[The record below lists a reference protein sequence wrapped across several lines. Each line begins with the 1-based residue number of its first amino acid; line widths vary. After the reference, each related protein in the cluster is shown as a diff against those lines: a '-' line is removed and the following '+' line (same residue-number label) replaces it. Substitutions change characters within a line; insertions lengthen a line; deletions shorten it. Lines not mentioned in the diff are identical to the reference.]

1 MGMRALSHEIPEFT
15 FPGQALEWV
24 RDDTNNDKRE
34 TTLKLHTKIAIGLVL
49 GALTGGLCNAFFAG
63 QAWLT
68 FVSDN
73 IMFPAGQVFL
83 RMLFMTV
90 VPIVFTS
97 IALGVAGIGD
107 MRTLGRLGGR
117 TFGYFL
123 LSTLIAATIGLTLV
137 NTIKPGEGLPEETR
151 AELMDKFAGGAE
163 GMAASGPPDFGV
175 STFVN
180 IVPRNPVAAAA
191 DMDMLALIFFALIF
205 GAALTAISEER
216 AKPVIRVLEG
226 IGDAI
231 IAIINWAMKLAPYGV
246 FGLIFVITSQFG
258 WGILAQL
265 GMYVFVVL
273 LGLALHAAF
282 GISAL
287 VRVFGKMSPLQY
299 WRSIGAP
306 IITAFSTSSSMAT
319 LPTSIAT
326 AEQKL
331 DVQPKIAGF
340 VLPLGATMNM
350 NGTSLFEGVTVLFLA
365 QVFGVDLSIG
375 SQIIVVILAVLT
387 AIGAA
392 GVPGGSLPLMMLV
405 MATVGVPPEGIAIIL
420 GVDRILD
427 MSRTTLNVCG
437 DISASVYVDRVD
449 REMQGLPPADPE
461 LAAREA

>member
-1 MGMRALSHEIPEFT
+1 M
-15 FPGQALEWV
+15 
-24 RDDTNNDKRE
+24 
-34 TTLKLHTKIAIGLVL
+34 KLHTKIGLGLVL
-49 GALTGGLCNAFFAG
+49 GAFIGGLCNALFADHP
-63 QAWLT
+63 WLI

-73 IMFPAGQVFL
+73 VMFPVGQIFL

-107 MRTLGRLGGR
+107 MKTLGRLGGR
-117 TFGYFL
+117 TFGYFAM
-123 LSTLIAATIGLTLV
+123 STLIAAVIGLTLV
-137 NTIKPGEGLPEETR
+137 NTIKPGSGLPEQTR
-151 AELMDKFAGGAE
+151 NELMEKFSGGAE
-163 GMAASGPPDFGV
+163 GMLASGPPDFGIN
-175 STFVN
+175 TFVN

-205 GAALTAISEER
+205 GAALTIIPRER
-216 AKPVIRVLEG
+216 AQPVIDVLQG
-226 IGDAI
+226 IGDAV

-246 FGLIFVITSQFG
+246 FGLVFVITSRFG
-258 WGILAQL
+258 WSILAQL
-265 GMYVFVVL
+265 GMYVLVVII
-273 LGLALHAAF
+273 GLVLHATI
-282 GISAL
+282 GISGL
-287 VRVFGKMSPLQY
+287 VKIFGKMNPLTF
-299 WRSIGAP
+299 WRSIPAP

-326 AEQKL
+326 AEKQL

-350 NGTSLFEGVTVLFLA
+350 NGTSLYEGITVLFLA

-437 DISASVYVDRVD
+437 DISASVYVDRID
-449 REMQGLPPADPE
+449 REMEGLPAAEPVILQEAKVSPESPA
-461 LAAREA
+461 

>member
-1 MGMRALSHEIPEFT
+1 M
-15 FPGQALEWV
+15 
-24 RDDTNNDKRE
+24 
-34 TTLKLHTKIAIGLVL
+34 L
-49 GALTGGLCNAFFAG
+49 GATSGGLCNAFFAG
-63 QAWLT
+63 APWLT

-73 IMFPAGQVFL
+73 IMYPVGQVFL

-107 MRTLGRLGGR
+107 MKTLGRLGGR
-117 TFGYFL
+117 TFAYFA

-137 NTIKPGEGLPEETR
+137 NVIKPGGGLSQETR
-151 AELMDKFAGGAE
+151 DELMSQFSEGAQ
-163 GMAASGPPDFGV
+163 GMAASGPPEFGI

-191 DMDMLALIFFALIF
+191 DMDMLALIFFALVF
-205 GAALTAISEER
+205 GAALTMIPKER
-216 AKPVIRVLEG
+216 AEPVIRVLEG

-258 WGILAQL
+258 WSILAQL
-265 GMYVFVVL
+265 GMYVGVVL
-273 LGLALHAAF
+273 LALPIHATV
-282 GISAL
+282 GISTL
-287 VRVFGKMSPLQY
+287 VRFFGKMNPVTF

-306 IITAFSTSSSMAT
+306 IVTAFSTSSSMAT

-326 AEQKL
+326 AEKQL
-331 DVQPKIAGF
+331 DIQPKIAGF

-375 SQIIVVILAVLT
+375 AQVIVIILAVLT

-437 DISASVYVDRVD
+437 DLSASVYVDRVD
-449 REMQGLPPADPE
+449 RELEGMQPAEPLFVGSVRQAKPGSE
-461 LAAREA
+461 SS

>member
-1 MGMRALSHEIPEFT
+1 M
-15 FPGQALEWV
+15 
-24 RDDTNNDKRE
+24 
-34 TTLKLHTKIAIGLVL
+34 L
-49 GALTGGLCNAFFAG
+49 GAVTGGLCNAFFAG
-63 QAWLT
+63 QSWLA

-73 IMFPAGQVFL
+73 IMFPAGQIFL

-107 MRTLGRLGGR
+107 MKTLGRLGGR
-117 TFGYFL
+117 TFGYFA

-137 NTIKPGEGLPEETR
+137 NTIQPGAGLPEETR
-151 AELMDKFAGGAE
+151 TELMEKFAGGAE
-163 GMAASGPPDFGV
+163 GMAAKGPPDFGV

-191 DMDMLALIFFALIF
+191 DMDMLALIFFALVF
-205 GAALTAISEER
+205 GAALTAIPEER
-216 AKPVIRVLEG
+216 ARPVIHVLEG

-273 LGLALHAAF
+273 LGLIIHATV
-282 GISAL
+282 GISGL
-287 VRVFGKMSPLQY
+287 VRIFGKMNPVTY

-306 IITAFSTSSSMAT
+306 FITAFSTSSSMAT

-326 AEQKL
+326 AEDRL

-449 REMQGLPPADPE
+449 REMENLPPAEPK
-461 LAAREA
+461 L

>member
-1 MGMRALSHEIPEFT
+1 MVAAGRTRTREIP
-15 FPGQALEWV
+15 
-24 RDDTNNDKRE
+24 
-34 TTLKLHTKIAIGLVL
+34 LKLHTKIALGLVL
-49 GALTGGLCNAFFAG
+49 GALAGGTANAFFAG
-63 QAWLT
+63 EAWLV
-68 FVSDN
+68 FLSDN
-73 IMFPAGQVFL
+73 VMFPVGQVFL

-117 TFGYFL
+117 TFGYFA

-151 AELMDKFAGGAE
+151 NELMQRFSGGAE
-163 GMAASGPPDFGV
+163 GMVASGPPDFGV

-205 GAALTAISEER
+205 GAALTAIPEER
-216 AKPVIRVLEG
+216 AKPVIDLLEG

-258 WGILAQL
+258 WSILAQL

-273 LGLALHAAF
+273 LGLFIHATI
-282 GISAL
+282 GVSGL
-287 VRVFGKMSPLQY
+287 VRFFGKMNPIKF

-306 IITAFSTSSSMAT
+306 FITAFSTSSSMAT

-326 AEQKL
+326 AEDKL

-350 NGTSLFEGVTVLFLA
+350 NGTSLFEGITVLFLA
-365 QVFGVDLSIG
+365 QVFGVDLSLG

-449 REMQGLPPADPE
+449 REMEGLPPAEPKD
-461 LAAREA
+461 

>member
-1 MGMRALSHEIPEFT
+1 MRWTLLTEFLKLFIYT
-15 FPGQALEWV
+15 APM
-24 RDDTNNDKRE
+24 
-34 TTLKLHTKIAIGLVL
+34 KLHTKIGVGLLL
-49 GALTGGLCNAFFAG
+49 GGFFGGLCNAFFAG
-63 QAWLT
+63 QPWLV

-73 IMFPAGQVFL
+73 IMYPAGQVFL

-97 IALGVAGIGD
+97 ITLGVAGIGD
-107 MRTLGRLGGR
+107 MKTLGRLGGR
-117 TFGYFL
+117 TFGYFA

-137 NTIKPGEGLPEETR
+137 NTIKPGGGLPEETR
-151 AELMDKFAGGAE
+151 DQLMEQFSGGAE
-163 GMAASGPPDFGV
+163 GMMASGPPEFGIN
-175 STFVN
+175 TFVN

-205 GAALTAISEER
+205 GAALTIMPKER
-216 AKPVIRVLEG
+216 SQPVIRVLEG

-231 IAIINWAMKLAPYGV
+231 IVIINWAMKLAPYGV

-258 WGILAQL
+258 WSILAQL
-265 GMYVFVVL
+265 GMYVVVVL
-273 LGLALHAAF
+273 IGLLIHATV
-282 GISAL
+282 GISGL
-287 VRVFGKMSPLQY
+287 VRFFGKMNPVAF

-306 IITAFSTSSSMAT
+306 IITGFSTSSSMAT

-326 AEQKL
+326 AETQL

-350 NGTSLFEGVTVLFLA
+350 NGTALFEGVTVLFLA

-375 SQIIVVILAVLT
+375 SQVIVVILAVIT

-449 REMQGLPPADPE
+449 RDIEGLPPAEPLVLKE
-461 LAAREA
+461 ATEAAKV

>member
-1 MGMRALSHEIPEFT
+1 M
-15 FPGQALEWV
+15 
-24 RDDTNNDKRE
+24 
-34 TTLKLHTKIAIGLVL
+34 KLHTKIGIGLVL
-49 GALTGGLCNAFFAG
+49 GALLGGMCNFFFAD
-63 QAWLT
+63 APWLK
-68 FVSDN
+68 FISNN
-73 IMFPAGQVFL
+73 IMFPAGQIFL

-97 IALGVAGIGD
+97 ITLGVAGIGD
-107 MRTLGRLGGR
+107 MKTLGRLGGR
-117 TFGYFL
+117 TFGYFA

-137 NTIKPGEGLPEETR
+137 NTIKPGGGLPEETR
-151 AELMDKFAGGAE
+151 MELMETFSTGAE
-163 GMAASGPPDFGV
+163 GMMASGPPDFGIN
-175 STFVN
+175 TFVN

-191 DMDMLALIFFALIF
+191 NMDMLALIFFALMF
-205 GAALTAISEER
+205 GAALTMIPRER
-216 AKPVIRVLEG
+216 AQPVINVLEG

-246 FGLIFVITSQFG
+246 FALIFVITSEFG

-273 LGLALHAAF
+273 LGLVLHATI
-282 GISAL
+282 GISGL
-287 VRVFGKMSPLQY
+287 VAIFGKMNPIAF

-306 IITAFSTSSSMAT
+306 IITGFSTSSSMAT

-326 AEQKL
+326 AKNQL

-365 QVFGVDLSIG
+365 QVFGVDLSLG
-375 SQIIVVILAVLT
+375 SQLIVVILAVLT

-437 DISASVYVDRVD
+437 DISASVYIDRVD
-449 REMQGLPPADPE
+449 REMEGLDPAEPVILRDRKGV
-461 LAAREA
+461 AQS

>member
-1 MGMRALSHEIPEFT
+1 M
-15 FPGQALEWV
+15 
-24 RDDTNNDKRE
+24 
-34 TTLKLHTKIAIGLVL
+34 KLHTKIGLGLIL
-49 GALTGGLCNAFFAG
+49 GGFFGGLCNAFFVG
-63 QAWLT
+63 EPWLV
-68 FVSDN
+68 FVADN
-73 IMFPAGQVFL
+73 IMFPVGQVFL
-83 RMLFMTV
+83 RLLFMTV

-97 IALGVAGIGD
+97 IVLGVAGIGD
-107 MRTLGRLGGR
+107 MKTLGRLGGR
-117 TFGYFL
+117 TFGYFAM
-123 LSTLIAATIGLTLV
+123 STLIAATIGLTLV
-137 NTIKPGEGLPEETR
+137 NTIEPGSGLPEETR
-151 AELMDKFAGGAE
+151 DELMAKFSGGAE
-163 GMAASGPPDFGV
+163 GMLSSGPPDFGIN
-175 STFVN
+175 TFVN

-205 GAALTAISEER
+205 GAALTMIPRER
-216 AKPVIRVLEG
+216 AQPVINLLEG

-231 IAIINWAMKLAPYGV
+231 ITIINWAMKLAPYGV

-258 WGILAQL
+258 WSILGQL
-265 GMYVFVVL
+265 GMYVVVVL
-273 LGLALHAAF
+273 VGLALHATI
-282 GISAL
+282 GITSL
-287 VRVFGKMSPLQY
+287 VKFFGKMNPVAF

-326 AEQKL
+326 AEDQL

-350 NGTSLFEGVTVLFLA
+350 NGTALFEGVTVLFLA
-365 QVFGVDLSIG
+365 QVFGVDLSIT

-427 MSRTTLNVCG
+427 MARTTLNVCG

-449 REMQGLPPADPE
+449 REMEDLPPAEPVI
-461 LAAREA
+461 LRETA

>member
-1 MGMRALSHEIPEFT
+1 
-15 FPGQALEWV
+15 V
-24 RDDTNNDKRE
+24 
-34 TTLKLHTKIAIGLVL
+34 KLHTKIAIGLVA
-49 GALTGGLCNAFFAG
+49 GAIVGGGANALFPDA
-63 QAWLT
+63 AWVD
-68 FVSDN
+68 FISEN
-73 IMFPAGQVFL
+73 IAYPVGQVFL

-107 MRTLGRLGGR
+107 MKTLGRIGGR
-117 TFGYFL
+117 TMGYFA

-137 NTIKPGEGLPEETR
+137 NTIRPGGGLTQETR
-151 AELMDKFAGGAE
+151 DELMVQFSGGAQDL
-163 GMAASGPPDFGV
+163 AISGPADFGI

-191 DMDMLALIFFALIF
+191 NMDMLALIFFSLIF
-205 GAALTAISEER
+205 GAALTLIPRQTAQ
-216 AKPVIRVLEG
+216 PVIDVLQG

-231 IAIINWAMKLAPYGV
+231 IKIIDMAMALAPYGV

-258 WGILAQL
+258 WGILASL
-265 GMYVFVVL
+265 SMYVLVVM
-273 LGLALHAAF
+273 LGLLIHATI

-287 VRVFGKMSPLQY
+287 VRIFARMSPIRF
-299 WRSIGAP
+299 WKAVTAP

-326 AEQKL
+326 AEKEL
-331 DVQPKIAGF
+331 DVQPKVAGF

-365 QVFGVDLSIG
+365 QVFGVDLG
-375 SQIIVVILAVLT
+375 LSQQVVVIMLAVLT

-392 GVPGGSLPLMMLV
+392 GVPGGSLPLMMLI
-405 MATVGVPPEGIAIIL
+405 MATVGVPPEGIAIVL

-437 DISASVYVDRVD
+437 DISAAVYIDRID
-449 REMQGLPPADPE
+449 RELDH
-461 LAAREA
+461 AAAVTPGVTSETG

>member
-1 MGMRALSHEIPEFT
+1 MGGM
-15 FPGQALEWV
+15 
-24 RDDTNNDKRE
+24 
-34 TTLKLHTKIAIGLVL
+34 
-49 GALTGGLCNAFFAG
+49 CNAFFAG
-63 QAWLT
+63 EAWLD

-73 IMFPAGQVFL
+73 IMFPVGQVFL
-83 RMLFMTV
+83 RLLFMTV

-97 IALGVAGIGD
+97 ITLGVAGIGD
-107 MRTLGRLGGR
+107 VKTLGRLGGR
-117 TFGYFL
+117 TFGYFA
-123 LSTLIAATIGLTLV
+123 LSTFIAATIGLTLV
-137 NTIKPGEGLPEETR
+137 NTIKPGTGLDEATR
-151 AELMDKFAGGAE
+151 DGLMQEFSGGAE
-163 GMAASGPPDFGV
+163 SMAAAGPPDFGI

-205 GAALTAISEER
+205 GAALTMIPKER
-216 AKPVIRVLEG
+216 AEPVIRVLEG

-231 IAIINWAMKLAPYGV
+231 ITIINWAMKLAPYGV
-246 FGLIFVITSQFG
+246 FALIFVITSQFG

-273 LGLALHAAF
+273 LGLLLHATV
-282 GISAL
+282 GISGL
-287 VRVFGKMSPLQY
+287 VRFFGRMNPVTFWKSVT
-299 WRSIGAP
+299 AP
-306 IITAFSTSSSMAT
+306 IVTGFSTSSSMAT

-375 SQIIVVILAVLT
+375 AQIIVVVLAVLT

-449 REMQGLPPADPE
+449 RDMEGLPPAQPGINDST
-461 LAAREA
+461 EAKA

>member
-1 MGMRALSHEIPEFT
+1 M
-15 FPGQALEWV
+15 
-24 RDDTNNDKRE
+24 
-34 TTLKLHTKIAIGLVL
+34 L
-49 GALTGGLCNAFFAG
+49 GALVGGLCNAFFAG
-63 QAWLT
+63 AAWLE
-68 FVSDN
+68 FVSNN
-73 IMFPAGQVFL
+73 IMFPVGQVFL
-83 RMLFMTV
+83 RLLFMTV

-117 TFGYFL
+117 TFGYFA

-151 AELMDKFAGGAE
+151 AELMEQFSGGAE
-163 GMAASGPPDFGV
+163 SMVASGPPDFGV
-175 STFVN
+175 NTFVN

-205 GAALTAISEER
+205 GAALTAIPDER
-216 AKPVIRVLEG
+216 SRPVIRILEG
-226 IGDAI
+226 IADAI
-231 IAIINWAMKLAPYGV
+231 IVIINWAMKLAPYGV

-258 WGILAQL
+258 WSILAQL

-273 LGLALHAAF
+273 LGLLVHATI
-282 GISAL
+282 GISGL
-287 VRVFGKMSPLQY
+287 VRLLGRMNPVTF

-306 IITAFSTSSSMAT
+306 FITAFSTSSSMAT

-375 SQIIVVILAVLT
+375 AQVIVVILAVLT

-449 REMQGLPPADPE
+449 RELEGLPPAEPE
-461 LAAREA
+461 LAAKGA